1 MQLPTRLPP
10 IRCAACLGRAA
21 VVAGASALAALAAV
35 AAPAHAQAPLVAGPR
50 VIKVPILMYHRID
63 RITPR
68 LPPIT
73 QRLTV
78 TPADF
83 AREMGWLRAH
93 RYHALTEETLL
104 AALERG
110 APLPTRPVMI
120 TFDDGYRDVLGKAAP
135 TLKRL
140 RLHATAFVIT
150 GRISG
155 SDSSFLT
162 WPQLR
167 QLERDGIEIGSHTVT
182 HRELTRLSDAGALH
196 ELTASRAALEQYLH
210 HPVPW
215 LAYPAGAEDARVVG
229 LARRAGY
236 RLALTTHS
244 GATQNGSDPLELRR
258 LEILDST
265 GVAGLAALLRSVGAG
280 G

>member
-1 MQLPTRLPP
+1 M
-10 IRCAACLGRAA
+10 GRAA
-21 VVAGASALAALAAV
+21 VVAGASALAAFAAV
-35 AAPAHAQAPLVAGPR
+35 AAPVAGAALAGPARAQAPFAAGPR
-50 VIKVPILMYHRID
+50 VIEVPILMYHRID

-68 LPPIT
+68 LPSIT

-78 TPADF
+78 NPADF

-93 RYHALTEETLL
+93 GYQTVTEETLL

-110 APLPTRPVMI
+110 APLPSRPVVI

-155 SDSSFLT
+155 SDPSFLT

-182 HRELTRLSDAGALH
+182 HRELTRLSDAEALH
-196 ELTASRAALEQYLH
+196 ELTASRAALEQHLH

-236 RLALTTHS
+236 RLALTTHP
-244 GATQNGSDPLELRR
+244 GTTQNGSDPLELHR

-265 GVAGLAALLRSVGAG
+265 GVAGLAALLRSAGAG